1 MICFVYLGGTLRL
14 ADGSRWVLDWEDDS
28 NSLGVTAELGRHVAS
43 GLDVNV
49 DKGGKEKS
57 LM

>member
-1 MICFVYLGGTLRL
+1 M

-28 NSLGVTAELGRHVAS
+28 NSLGVTVELGRHVAS